1 MRRIAGLAALALLA
15 AEPALAQ
22 NMLGRSGAVRPE
34 NNREAPRA
42 PIPGLPGLMG
52 RQNIAPIPAEVP
64 PASMNPNDALFDGIN
79 RGDMAT
85 VRDAVARG
93 ADVGARNALGLTA
106 LESAVDQAR
115 SEIMF
120 YLLSVRG
127 AATNAG
133 APDQAAPPRGRRPPT
148 TREERA
154 AALREER
161 SGNAR
166 EERSGSAREERDAGN
181 RRGAAPAEASPARQL
196 PVLWAGNG
204 GAPQPELGFLGFD
217 AGRPDGARPE
227 PPRGDAGR
235 PVRRTARQG

>member
-148 TREERA
+148 TRRA
-154 AALREER
+154 R
-161 SGNAR
+161 SRLA
-166 EERSGSAREERDAGN
+166 
-181 RRGAAPAEASPARQL
+181 RGAQRECAR
-196 PVLWAGNG
+196 
-204 GAPQPELGFLGFD
+204 GA
-217 AGRPDGARPE
+217 
-227 PPRGDAGR
+227 
-235 PVRRTARQG
+235 